1 MRQVPA
7 GLFLVL
13 LTGCARLGRG
23 PATVPL
29 PAPLPPLTHR
39 ADSMASDTLA
49 AGVVHHAYRVSAGPW
64 AINVL
69 EVDRTRC
76 WTLAALKAGNQ
87 AVGRSRTTDLVES
100 AALTVAE
107 SGRIVA
113 GAVNADFFSFV
124 PPGVPTGASIHEG
137 RVITGPGVR
146 PVVASDSAGRPWIGT
161 LEVWGYIV
169 AGRDTIPVSAWNR
182 KSPNGVAVYDAGFGP
197 MVDSASGTLRIALG
211 PGRLRQVVA
220 VDSSG
225 VETSIGQGV
234 VLSAGAEAPV
244 ELRRRLLAMNRAGA
258 VVEVTVGLLPF
269 FPREAVG
276 GFPIVVRDSQEVA
289 GLDSAGNAN
298 FGPVRHPR
306 TLVGISAGGRR
317 LLLVTVDGRQP
328 GYSAGMTLREAARL
342 MLALG
347 APAALNLDGGG
358 STTMVVRRSWS
369 GSVRY
374 LLANHPSD
382 PEGERPVAN
391 ALAVISTGTACPTR

>member
-1 MRQVPA
+1 MKGVCSGLIVLSLA
-7 GLFLVL
+7 G
-13 LTGCARLGRG
+13 CSRLGRG
-23 PATVPL
+23 PAVLPL
-29 PAPLPPLTHR
+29 PAALPPLAYR
-39 ADSMASDTLA
+39 ADSTASDTLV
-49 AGVVHHAYRVSAGPW
+49 AGVVHHAYRVSSGPW

-76 WTLAALKAGNQ
+76 WTLATLKAASQ

-100 AALTVAE
+100 GARTFGEA
-107 SGRIVA
+107 GRTVA
-113 GAVNADFFSFV
+113 GAVNADFFSFT

-137 RVITGPGVR
+137 RVITGPGPR
-146 PVVASDSAGRPWIGT
+146 PVVATDSSGRPWIGT
-161 LEVWGYIV
+161 LEVWGHIV
-169 AGRDTIPVSAWNR
+169 AAGDTIPVSAWNR
-182 KSPNGVAVYDAGFGP
+182 KSSDGVAVYDGGFGP
-197 MVDSASGTLRIALG
+197 MVDSASGTLRIVLG
-211 PGRLRQVVA
+211 PGRLRQIVA
-220 VDSSG
+220 VDSG
-225 VETSIGQGV
+225 GAETTIGQGV
-234 VLSAGAEAPV
+234 VVSVGAGAPA
-244 ELRRRLLAMNRAGA
+244 ELRRRVLAMGRTGST
-258 VVEVTVGLLPF
+258 VEVTVGLLPF
-269 FPREAVG
+269 FPREAAG

-306 TLVGISAGGRR
+306 TLVGLAAGGRR

-347 APAALNLDGGG
+347 APAAINLDGGG

-382 PEGERPVAN
+382 AEGERPVAN
-391 ALAVISTGTACPTR
+391 ALAVVSTGPACPTR

>member
-1 MRQVPA
+1 MRGVFSGLLLLAMA
-7 GLFLVL
+7 G
-13 LTGCARLGRG
+13 CSRLGRG
-23 PATVPL
+23 PAVVPL
-29 PAPLPPLTHR
+29 PAPLAPLRYR
-39 ADSMASDTLA
+39 ADSTATDTLA
-49 AGVVHHAYRVSAGPW
+49 AGVVHHAFRVTEGPW

-76 WTLAALKAGNQ
+76 WALASLKAGGQ

-100 AALTVAE
+100 AALTIGEA
-107 SGRIVA
+107 GRTVA
-113 GAVNADFFSFV
+113 GAVNADFFSFT
-124 PPGVPTGASIHEG
+124 PAGVPAGASIHEG

-146 PVVASDSAGRPWIGT
+146 PVMASDSSGRPWIGT

-169 AGRDTIPVSAWNR
+169 AGGDTIQVSAWNR
-182 KSPNGVAVYDAGFGP
+182 QSAGGVAVYDAGFGP
-197 MVDSASGTLRIALG
+197 VVDTASGTLRIVLG

-225 VETSIGQGV
+225 SETAIGQGM
-234 VLSAGAEAPV
+234 VLSVGAGAPAP
-244 ELRRRLLAMNRAGA
+244 LRRRLLAMSRPGST
-258 VVEVTVGLLPF
+258 VEVTVGLLPF
-269 FPREAVG
+269 FPREAAG
-276 GFPIVVRDSQEVA
+276 GFPILVRDSQEVA

-306 TLVGISAGGRR
+306 TLVGIAAGGRR

-342 MLALG
+342 LLALG
-347 APAALNLDGGG
+347 APTAINLDGGG

-391 ALAVISTGTACPTR
+391 ALAVVSTGTACPTR